1 VALHE
6 TLPALLRGATVEMRG
21 VEPWDLQ
28 GLSERL
34 VSRGVTFARIP
45 TALWQQWQRHA
56 PAREQLSLRQVTVG
70 GEALPGDA
78 LASWQSGPLA
88 DIRLD
93 NLYGPTETT
102 IAALYRETQPQDA
115 SQVTVPIGV
124 PYAGRTARVIDACG
138 DEAPVGG
145 LGELCMGGPTV
156 ARGYLH
162 RAGLTAER
170 FVPDPH
176 GEPGARMYRSGD
188 LCRMDED
195 GTVSFLGRLDQQVK
209 LRGQRIEPGEIEAV
223 LRQCAG
229 VREAAVIVTD
239 AGGQQRLA
247 GYVAGEDINEAAL
260 REALA
265 ERLPGY
271 MVPSGLTVLDRLPWM
286 PNGKLDRAALP
297 AQPVPQVQQGE
308 RRAASNEVE
317 AVLLSIWCAVLGRDD
332 RSGWGLDPEPA
343 DHRPGERGGAEAD
356 PASGVRPSDGRAAG
370 AAGEAAG
377 GRTAGGR

>member
-1 VALHE
+1 
-6 TLPALLRGATVEMRG
+6 VEMRG
-21 VEPWDLQ
+21 AEPWDLQ
-28 GLSERL
+28 SLSERL

-78 LASWQSGPLA
+78 LAYWQGGPLA

-102 IAALYRETQPQDA
+102 IAALYRETQQQDA
-115 SQVTVPIGV
+115 SEVTVPIGV
-124 PYAGRTARVIDACG
+124 PYAGRTARVIDAFG

-145 LGELCMGGPTV
+145 LGELCIGGPTV

-170 FVPDPH
+170 FVPDPY
-176 GEPGARMYRSGD
+176 GEAGSRMYRSGD
-188 LCRMDED
+188 LCRMHED
-195 GTVSFLGRLDQQVK
+195 GTVGFLGRLDQQVK
-209 LRGQRIEPGEIEAV
+209 LRGQRIELAEIEAV

-229 VREAAVIVTD
+229 VREAAVIMT
-239 AGGQQRLA
+239 GTGEQQRLA
-247 GYVAGEDINEAAL
+247 GYVAGDGLDEAAL

-271 MVPSGLTVLDRLPWM
+271 MVPSVLMVLERLPWM

-297 AQPVPQVQQGE
+297 APQMQRASAG
-308 RRAASNEVE
+308 RRRTR
-317 AVLLSIWCAVLGRDD
+317 WKRCCCR
-332 RSGWGLDPEPA
+332 
-343 DHRPGERGGAEAD
+343 
-356 PASGVRPSDGRAAG
+356 SGVRCWAAMTWG
-370 AAGEAAG
+370 
-377 GRTAGGR
+377 